1 MGSSLLTQTIAVA
14 SWDVV
19 GVASSTF
26 VERCAQRIA
35 DNPKLFESALGTYVD
50 SDEFLDA
57 VYDRVQRAGQTDDNA
72 AELAVL
78 MEDYECSPFFHLGHE
93 KRAVPEEQ
101 ARLAERIF
109 AYEVEEAC
117 SRIREAAAVMLRL
130 YPVDLG
136 PNVRVYS
143 YSMSSWGD
151 SDPTS
156 DALLLLGETEAVW
169 HGYPPQQPER
179 HPQFLEGVRTITSAA
194 CMHNIIPGGKVNA
207 DDVKKMLLGLTAY
220 FKHTRGVSARE
231 LVESAPTMYGIRHGI
246 QLLFEPAS
254 HTYPLH
260 ILKGL
265 IESGEIQ

>member
-14 SWDVV
+14 SWDVD
-19 GVASSTF
+19 GEASSTF
-26 VERCAQRIA
+26 AERCAQRIA
-35 DNPKLFESALGTYVD
+35 DNPKLFEATLDTYVD
-50 SDEFLDA
+50 SDEFSDA

-78 MEDYECSPFFHLGHE
+78 MEEYECSPFFHLGHGG
-93 KRAVPEEQ
+93 RVVSGEQ

-117 SRIREAAAVMLRL
+117 SRIREAAATMLGL

-136 PNVRVYS
+136 HNVRVYT

-151 SDPTS
+151 SDPTL
-156 DALLLLGETEAVW
+156 DALLLLADTEAVY

-179 HPQFLEGVRTITSAA
+179 HPQFLEGVRTVTSAA
-194 CMHNIIPGGKVNA
+194 YMHGITTGGKINV
-207 DDVKKMLLGLTAY
+207 DDVKKMLLELAAY
-220 FKHTRGVSARE
+220 FKHTLGVSARG
-231 LVESAPTMYGIRHGI
+231 LAESAPTMYGIGHGI
-246 QLLFEPAS
+246 RMLFEPAS
-254 HTYPLH
+254 DTDPLH
-260 ILKGL
+260 VLKGM